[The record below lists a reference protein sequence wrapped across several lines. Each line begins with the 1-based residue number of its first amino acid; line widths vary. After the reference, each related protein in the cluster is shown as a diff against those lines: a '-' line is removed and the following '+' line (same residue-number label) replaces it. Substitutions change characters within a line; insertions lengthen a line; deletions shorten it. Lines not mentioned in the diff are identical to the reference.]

1 MSEELVV
8 YDDNRVLFLGGPTIY
23 MNEWAEF
30 AQDLG
35 EDGSTPHMALLPP
48 NLKQNV
54 KDVADWIKKNQK
66 AFEAWVAD
74 NPETYNI
81 IKGILKYIFVLGGI
95 DWVLPD

>member
-1 MSEELVV
+1 MPEELVV
-8 YDDNRVLFLGGPTIY
+8 YDDNRILFLDGPTVY

-30 AQDLG
+30 ANGQD
-35 EDGSTPHMALLPP
+35 DATMALLPP
-48 NLKQNV
+48 NLKQNA
-54 KDVADWIKKNQK
+54 KDVVDWIKKNQK
-66 AFEAWVAD
+66 AFEAWAAD